1 MSLKSLFSKIN
12 RSSESTEDTS
22 NEDFMKEEIIKI
34 DEDDVEV
41 VLHNEETIA
50 KKMRNSN
57 VLKKYFQLGKVLFGM
72 LKDIKTGVYTN
83 VPWLTIATIVMILLY
98 VLNPMDLVPDFI
110 PGLGYLDDA
119 TILALG
125 IGWIES
131 DVHRYLD
138 WKILE
143 GETT

>member
-72 LKDIKTGVYTN
+72 LKDIKNGVYTN

-138 WKILE
+138 WKISE